1 MAIWP
6 MPPPVGVWLS
16 APSSV
21 VPGFAEPLE
30 MHLVADPVA
39 GAGIDGAEL
48 RGHALQVKVIVAV
61 FEADLL
67 RVVVDVRHRQVG
79 PDLADAEGFELQK
92 RHGAG
97 GVVHQ
102 RLVDPDGDLLARD
115 VVAFPEVRLQ
125 HFFDDVSAHN
135 TPQTKIA
142 R

>member
-21 VPGFAEPLE
+21 VPGFPEPLE

-39 GAGIDGAEL
+39 GAGIDGTEL
-48 RGHALQVKVIVAV
+48 RGHALQIKVIVAV
-61 FEADLL
+61 FETDLL

-79 PDLADAEGFELQK
+79 SNLADAEGFELQK

-97 GVVHQ
+97 RVVHQ
-102 RLVDPDGDLLARD
+102 RLIDPDGDFFTRN
-115 VVAFPEVRLQ
+115 VVAFPKVRLQ
-125 HFFDDVSAHN
+125 HFFNDVPAHDV
-135 TPQTKIA
+135 PQIRVA
-142 R
+142 P